1 MKFVGLLSSLAVASA
16 QTWTEYKYGQDTII
30 MAICFTDKNTGYFP
44 FGDADGTTGM
54 KVTTD
59 GGVTWK
65 TSPATKFSSLLMDG
79 SCSGNN
85 GVVGGM
91 MDTQYSN
98 DHWDTWNVSGPVKF
112 ISQSASTI
120 LGKQDST
127 FFGLAG
133 NDILGHN
140 GVAISVDGGKTF
152 KFNNV
157 SALVTD
163 SRYGSFPSRNVWYLS
178 AGMWGSSTPQSE
190 DATVAHELTAHINVH
205 KNGKKSFSKRS
216 LASASAAPTP
226 GWIAQIVTTK
236 DGGKTWTSSFV
247 DEGNLYFNGI
257 SCGSETSCCA
267 SADGVA
273 GSYIYCTSDGKTW
286 SQKLFNAGPANSLL
300 AMDAVGPMEYWA
312 GGGEMDKNFMGVFYH
327 STDGGNT
334 WTNQTVHNIYVDDI
348 DFADATHG
356 WASTLD
362 RDEQSGLARFGY

>member
-1 MKFVGLLSSLAVASA
+1 MRIIGLLSSLAVASA
-16 QTWTEYKYGQDTII
+16 QTWTEYSYGKDTII
-30 MAICFTDKNTGYFP
+30 LAVCFTDKNTGYFP

-59 GGVTWK
+59 GGVTWNS
-65 TSPATKFSSLLMDG
+65 SPATKFSSLLMDG
-79 SCSGNN
+79 SCSGKN

-98 DHWDTWNVSGPVKF
+98 DRWATWNVSGGVKF
-112 ISQSASTI
+112 ISQSAATI
-120 LGKQDST
+120 FGKQDNN

-140 GVAISVDGGKTF
+140 GVAISVDGGKNF
-152 KFNNV
+152 KFNNI
-157 SALVTD
+157 SELVTD
-163 SRYGSFPSRNVWYLS
+163 SRYGAFPSRNVWYIS
-178 AGMWGSSTPQSE
+178 AGMWGSTEPKDPS
-190 DATVAHELTAHINVH
+190 VAHELSAHINVD
-205 KNGKKSFSKRS
+205 KNGKKSFSKRT
-216 LASASAAPTP
+216 LAPTP

-286 SQKLFNAGPANSLL
+286 TQKLFNAGPANSLM
-300 AMDAVGPMEYWA
+300 AMDAVSATEYWA
-312 GGGEMDKNFMGVFYH
+312 GGGEMDRNFMGVFYH
-327 STDGGNT
+327 TTDGGNT
-334 WTNQTVHNIYVDDI
+334 WTNQTIHNIYVDDI
-348 DFADATHG
+348 DYADSTHA

-362 RDEQSGLARFGY
+362 RDEQSGLARSGY